1 MGNRTFWTI
10 LAVALLIAGYVVVA
24 ALEINRGI
32 VAPAI
37 VIAIAAILFW
47 PRGRKDRQPEPVDQ
61 KNA

>member
-47 PRGRKDRQPEPVDQ
+47 PTGRKDRQADPVDQ

>member
-1 MGNRTFWTI
+1 M
-10 LAVALLIAGYVVVA
+10 ALLIAGYVVVA

-47 PRGRKDRQPEPVDQ
+47 PRGRKDRQPDPVDQ